1 MVAEVIFGREKVG
14 DIVWEADAYGVR
26 ITLDCT
32 IPCDPLILLRCYG
45 TTSKGPFLIGLP
57 EPRHGRLK
65 LTRRLSRETLKE
77 AGCLDT
83 PPSAF
88 YLSDGSAPLPETGT
102 AMAEPEAG
110 KDEDTDEG
118 VITEPA
124 PVLPKEKPVR
134 TGDELI
140 DRLLE
145 SGMIEAK
152 EDGGTVELRCTFTA
166 AEPFALAPVFALC
179 TVQGEKAVLR
189 WTVEGRSGANAAPSK

>member
-45 TTSKGPFLIGLP
+45 TTPNGPFLIGLP

-65 LTRRLSRETLKE
+65 LTRKLSRETLKE

-88 YLSDGSAPLPETGT
+88 YLADSSTPPPEPKPVF
-102 AMAEPEAG
+102 AEPEAG
-110 KDEDTDEG
+110 KNKGEET
-118 VITEPA
+118 ITESQPF
-124 PVLPKEKPVR
+124 PKQKEKPVH
-134 TGDELI
+134 TGDELL
-140 DRLLE
+140 DMLLE
-145 SGMIEAK
+145 SGTVQAK
-152 EDGGTVELRCTFTA
+152 EDDGTVELSCTFSAT
-166 AEPFALAPVFALC
+166 EPFALAPVFALC
-179 TVQGEKAVLR
+179 TVRDAKAVLR
-189 WTVEGRSGANAAPSK
+189 WQITGNSGANPVPVP